1 MLGDCLSLGV
11 SESKNYLWSG
21 SPYFSLKTVLSLS
34 DKLIP
39 GSVELISS
47 EMATGVFS
55 GFILKV
61 VFGNVLLF
69 CVAIFF
75 LQKSFES
82 IFWQCASNIRASYWF
97 SLAATFFAMMNLSES
112 EWLHMIEIILIAKML
127 HCTKRIVPTLIFMAS
142 YFHQRKVH
150 SREILRIY
158 VLLLGNNSSLVI
170 DGVECS
176 KSYFMDQ
183 MSFK

>member
-1 MLGDCLSLGV
+1 MSC
-11 SESKNYLWSG
+11 Y
-21 SPYFSLKTVLSLS
+21 
-34 DKLIP
+34 
-39 GSVELISS
+39 SVWQ
-47 EMATGVFS
+47 F
-55 GFILKV
+55 
-61 VFGNVLLF
+61 
-69 CVAIFF
+69 FF

-127 HCTKRIVPTLIFMAS
+127 HCTKRIVPTQVFMAS

-183 MSFK
+183 MSFKSQLYRRMWTLEKMNSEQCCISETYTVNLKLSLGSVA